1 MSHSGIPFMDLA
13 RRYSLDMSV
22 SFEYLSDINAE
33 ISKQSSGNAGF
44 NADPVSDLMVT
55 VSYTGDGFTAYIE
68 HSSKYS
74 EGFCDRFLR

>member
-1 MSHSGIPFMDLA
+1 MDLA
-13 RRYSLDMSV
+13 RRYGLDMSV

-33 ISKQSSGNAGF
+33 ISKVSSGNTGF
-44 NADPVSDLMVT
+44 VADPVSDLMVI
-55 VSYTGDGFTAYIE
+55 VSDTGNGFTAYIE

>member
-33 ISKQSSGNAGF
+33 ISKVSSGNTGF
-44 NADPVSDLMVT
+44 VADPVSDLMVT
-55 VSYTGDGFTAYIE
+55 VSDIGDGFTAYVE
-68 HSSKYS
+68 HSAKYS